1 MQFNHIIACAAL
13 LCSAGGALAQPSDAS
28 QWQPVDDALLAEARG
43 GFEMGGGLVMSLGI
57 ERVVSINGDVT
68 SSSAFNIADLSK
80 LNAEQAG
87 LAGTQFSSLN
97 LLQNGAGNSF
107 LATLPQTVGATVIQN
122 SLNDQ
127 VLATRTIINTS
138 VNSSELLKA
147 INFQDSLR
155 TALSNSV
162 GPQ

>member
-1 MQFNHIIACAAL
+1 MQFNNIIACAAL
-13 LCSAGGALAQPSDAS
+13 LCSAGAGLAQPNDAS

-87 LAGTQFSSLN
+87 LADTQLSSLN

-107 LATLPQTVGATVIQN
+107 MATLPQTVGATVIQN

-138 VNSSELLKA
+138 VNSSELLKT